1 MIHGTKAAIDNFS
14 KDYTKYSLK
23 RTTVSG
29 WKERCKKNDL
39 HSIEKRG
46 KPNLVD
52 DAILKKIKDVII
64 GSRLAG
70 TVISQK
76 MVVPIGTG
84 AVKAN
89 EPKILREFVGN
100 LELTEDWARNVLKDM
115 NWVKRKGTTGNV
127 KPRLI
132 FLEEEKFTFER
143 AVLKFVSDHE
153 IPLEFLLNLDQSS
166 LSDVSPGKCTFDLKG

>member
-1 MIHGTKAAIDNFS
+1 MIHGTKAAIDHFS
-14 KDYTKYSLK
+14 KDYTKFSLK

-52 DAILKKIKDVII
+52 DAIFNKIKDVII

-76 MVVPIGTG
+76 MVVPIGTVV
-84 AVKAN
+84 VKAN
-89 EPKILREFVGN
+89 EPKILREFVGS

-115 NWVKRKGTTGNV
+115 DWVKRKGTTGNV

-153 IPLEFLLNLDQSS
+153 IPLEFLLNLDQIS